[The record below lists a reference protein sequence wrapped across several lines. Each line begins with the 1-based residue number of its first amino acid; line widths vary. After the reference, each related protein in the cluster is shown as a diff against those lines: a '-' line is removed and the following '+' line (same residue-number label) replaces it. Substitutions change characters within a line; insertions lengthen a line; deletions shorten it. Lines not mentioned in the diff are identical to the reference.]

1 MELNRLNPI
10 ILQSLM
16 LLVSLYFGLFTLRKG
31 DICGAKL

>member
-16 LLVSLYFGLFTLRKG
+16 LLVSLFCLFTLRKG